1 MAKYQGADCRL
12 CRVEKNKLYFKG
24 HKCLTDKCPL
34 ERRAYAPGQHGRSR
48 KRVLGYAIQLREKQ
62 KLKRFYGMSE
72 EQFHFF
78 FERAE
83 RQKGVTGEN
92 LLTMLERRLDNVVT
106 LMGFALSR
114 GHARQLIGHG
124 HFRMND
130 HKSDIASALV
140 KPGDVIAFRPRSAKS
155 EDIQAVVAS
164 NRSKNVPGWLEVDW
178 ENMKGRVLALPTRAG
193 RHPSRRRTP
202 GRRAVLQVSI
212 GGHMTETNFQRPK
225 YLECDYETLT
235 GRYGRFSAQPFE
247 RGYGVTVGNAL
258 RRILLSSITGA
269 AITSVRIHGVLHEFS
284 TIPGVVED
292 VTDILLN
299 LKSIPLKLQGD
310 EPRRMTIKKTG
321 PATVSA
327 SDIAADSDVEILD
340 KDITVA
346 SLDIDG
352 TLEVEM
358 VVKNGR
364 GYIPADQNFDEDQSL
379 DYIPLDSSHS
389 PVLKVNYKVEPARVG
404 KRIDYEG
411 LTLEIWTT
419 GAIRPMDALSQAAK
433 IMRDH
438 LGIFLSVVDEPLEH
452 DAAPTKK
459 EIPFL
464 GQADVMAKTIDHL
477 ELSVRSNNCLRS
489 AGIERI
495 YELVQK
501 TEDELLKTKN
511 FGRKSLAEI
520 KETLANLNLGLNIEL
535 HPRLIERIQADIK
548 TGTPEKETEA

>member
-1 MAKYQGADCRL
+1 
-12 CRVEKNKLYFKG
+12 
-24 HKCLTDKCPL
+24 
-34 ERRAYAPGQHGRSR
+34 
-48 KRVLGYAIQLREKQ
+48 
-62 KLKRFYGMSE
+62 
-72 EQFHFF
+72 
-78 FERAE
+78 
-83 RQKGVTGEN
+83 
-92 LLTMLERRLDNVVT
+92 
-106 LMGFALSR
+106 
-114 GHARQLIGHG
+114 
-124 HFRMND
+124 
-130 HKSDIASALV
+130 
-140 KPGDVIAFRPRSAKS
+140 
-155 EDIQAVVAS
+155 
-164 NRSKNVPGWLEVDW
+164 
-178 ENMKGRVLALPTRAG
+178 
-193 RHPSRRRTP
+193 
-202 GRRAVLQVSI
+202 
-212 GGHMTETNFQRPK
+212 MTEPIFQRPK
-225 YLECDYETLT
+225 FLECDFETLT
-235 GRYGRFSAQPFE
+235 DHYGRFQAQPFE

-269 AITSVRIHGVLHEFS
+269 AITSVQIQGVLHEFS

-292 VTDILLN
+292 VTDIILN

-310 EPRRMTIKKTG
+310 EPRRMIIKKTG
-321 PATVSA
+321 PGAVTS
-327 SDIAADSDVEILD
+327 SDLAHDADIEILD
-340 KDITVA
+340 DDVA
-346 SLDIDG
+346 VAALDTDG

-364 GYIPADQNFDEDQSL
+364 GYITAEQNFDEEQSL

-404 KRIDYEG
+404 KRIDYES

-438 LGIFLSVVDEPLEH
+438 LGIFLNVVDEPLERES
-452 DAAPTKK
+452 APSKK
-459 EIPFL
+459 EIPYL
-464 GQADVMAKTIDHL
+464 LQADILAKTIDHL

-548 TGTPEKETEA
+548 TGTPEKEAEE